1 MKSRLDPL
9 SMAAMAVT
17 VVSVSAT
24 APLTAAASASPLA
37 MAFWRNCLG
46 FAALGPLLLILR
58 RREVVRVARGE
69 RGILRREQWRPLVFG
84 FLAAT
89 ALALHFAAF
98 MTSTRLTSVAMST
111 ALVATQP
118 VWQTLIAAGQ
128 GGRTRP
134 AGPGRVSRS
143 PWWERPRRAVST
155 SGPAVRRCWGTCSP
169 SSGLS
174 PRPGTPR

>member
-1 MKSRLDPL
+1 MRSKLDPL
-9 SMAAMAVT
+9 SMAAKAVT

-24 APLTAAASASPLA
+24 APLTAAATASPLA

-46 FAALGPLLLILR
+46 FAVLGPLLLLLR
-58 RREVVRVARGE
+58 RREVLRVARRE
-69 RGILRREQWRPLVFG
+69 RGLLRREQWRPLAFG

-118 VWQTLIAAGQ
+118 GWQALIAPGQDVRASRRTWAGLTLST
-128 GGRTRP
+128 G
-134 AGPGRVSRS
+134 AGVAPV
-143 PWWERPRRAVST
+143 
-155 SGPAVRRCWGTCSP
+155 AVRTHMRSDTGVT
-169 SSGLS
+169 
-174 PRPGTPR
+174 